1 VDRHTTE
8 AAEVQSVAASVV
20 EAGGASVAALIFF
33 GSRKTRARTD
43 AFSAYDFFLLTHD
56 YSALYRSL
64 HSAGALHRPP
74 WLVAALNAV
83 LPPNVISVRPRAGG
97 EMWRAKCAV
106 ATVDR
111 FLRETSAAR
120 HDHFFLGR
128 MFQPAEVVYAADDA
142 TRERVL
148 GGLASARALT
158 YTWVRPWLPP
168 SFDVETYCRTL
179 LRVSLGREI
188 RPEPSGRADALWEVQ
203 KEYLQSVYGVLL
215 ADLAKAGE
223 LVDRDGA
230 YRLRHP
236 VTAGERLRV
245 EAYFRWSMVRATARW
260 AKYMVTFDDWLEY
273 ILRKARRHSGQDIV
287 LTPRERRMPL
297 VFLWP
302 RVIRYLRHKD
312 KQGRGA

>member
-1 VDRHTTE
+1 
-8 AAEVQSVAASVV
+8 
-20 EAGGASVAALIFF
+20 
-33 GSRKTRARTD
+33 
-43 AFSAYDFFLLTHD
+43 
-56 YSALYRSL
+56 
-64 HSAGALHRPP
+64 
-74 WLVAALNAV
+74 
-83 LPPNVISVRPRAGG
+83 
-97 EMWRAKCAV
+97 V
-106 ATVDR
+106 ATVDC
-111 FLRETSAAR
+111 FLRETSVAR

-128 MFQPAEVVYAADDA
+128 MFQPVEIVHAADEP
-142 TRERVL
+142 TREGVL

-158 YTWVRPWLPP
+158 YAWVRPWLPP

-188 RPEPSGRADALWEVQ
+188 RPEPSGRADALWDVQ
-203 KEYLQSVYGVLL
+203 KEFLQSVYGRIL

-223 LVDRDGA
+223 LIARGSDYSLAR
-230 YRLRHP
+230 P

-245 EAYFRWSMVRATARW
+245 GWYFRWSMVRATARW

>member
-1 VDRHTTE
+1 MRATE
-8 AAEVQSVAASVV
+8 AADVERVAASVAQ
-20 EAGGASVAALIFF
+20 AGRGSIAALIFF

-43 AFSAYDFFLLTHD
+43 EFSAYDFFLLTHD
-56 YSALYRSL
+56 YSSLYRSL
-64 HSAGALHRPP
+64 VASGSVHRPA
-74 WLVAALNAV
+74 WLLAGLNAV
-83 LPPNVISVRPRAGG
+83 LPPNVISIRPPHGLG
-97 EMWRAKCAV
+97 EAWRAKCAV

-111 FLRETSAAR
+111 FMRETSAAR

-128 MFQPAEVVYAADDA
+128 MFQPVEIVHGADEA
-142 TRERVL
+142 TREGVL

-168 SFDVETYCRTL
+168 RFDVETYCRTL

-203 KEYLQSVYGVLL
+203 KEFLQSVYGRLL

-223 LVDRDGA
+223 LVTCGSEYSLAR
-230 YRLRHP
+230 P

-245 EAYFRWSMVRATARW
+245 GWYFRWSMVRATARW